1 MSSNLIGYLWAAPGG
16 YMAWQARWHMKPNRD
31 NNNGG
36 K

>member
-1 MSSNLIGYLWAAPGG
+1 MSSNLIGYLGWPFLS
-16 YMAWQARWHMKPNRD
+16 WQARWHMKPNRD